1 MRNSAWGALVVATL
15 AMLAVAPAW
24 ADITVMFPDVIG
36 WEREGEPAV
45 YLPDNLFEYID
56 GAADLYLAYDFQE
69 MGTLNYAYGR
79 GGSVSVEIYRL
90 GDARCAYG
98 IYSQERPRD
107 PSYVELG
114 AQGYYD
120 PGVLNFCQ
128 GDHYVKILGYELADG
143 EKAALT
149 TIANGISAKIS
160 SAQTDS
166 TDGETGQS
174 SGADRAGD
182 KTLPA
187 ALSCFPATGKV
198 PNTERYIATDFLGQE
213 FLRSAFVA
221 EYDIGEQGSRAFIIE
236 ARDADDAKGMVDLF
250 RKSVVDRGGKVEES
264 DGVVH
269 LRDPRQSAGPVTL
282 KRHGNYVWGVVGDD
296 LQALGAVLRGI
307 EENLKEQHLLE

>member
-1 MRNSAWGALVVATL
+1 MRNSAWAPLVVTALLLLT
-15 AMLAVAPAW
+15 VAPAG
-24 ADITVMFPDVIG
+24 ADITAMFPDMIG
-36 WEREGEPAV
+36 WERDGEPAV
-45 YLPDNLFEYID
+45 YLPDNLFEYIN

-69 MGTLNYAYGR
+69 MGTLNYWDKH

-114 AQGYYD
+114 AQGYHD

-149 TIANGISAKIS
+149 AVANSISAKIS
-160 SAQTDS
+160 SAKVDS
-166 TDGETGQS
+166 TESGPGEAGE
-174 SGADRAGD
+174 AVRAGD

-198 PNTERYIATDFLGQE
+198 PNTERYIARDFLGQE

-221 EYDIGEQGSRAFIIE
+221 EYDIGELGSRAFIIE
-236 ARDADDAKGMVDLF
+236 ARDADEAKSMVERF
-250 RKSVVDRGGKVEES
+250 RKSVADRGGKVEES
-264 DGVVH
+264 DGVVC
-269 LRDPRQSAGPVTL
+269 LRDPRQGAGPVTL
-282 KRHGNYVWGVVGDD
+282 KRHGSYVWGVVGDD
-296 LQALGAVLRGI
+296 LRALGAVLRGI
-307 EENLKEQHLLE
+307 EENLKEQQLLE

>member
-1 MRNSAWGALVVATL
+1 M
-15 AMLAVAPAW
+15 
-24 ADITVMFPDVIG
+24 IG

-45 YLPDNLFEYID
+45 YLPDNLFEYIN

-90 GDARCAYG
+90 GDAKCAYG

-107 PSYVELG
+107 PSYVESG

-128 GDHYVKILGYELADG
+128 GDHYIKILGYELADG
-143 EKAALT
+143 GKSAMTAV
-149 TIANGISAKIS
+149 ANSISAKIS
-160 SAQTDS
+160 SARVDS
-166 TDGETGQS
+166 TGSGSGEG
-174 SGADRAGD
+174 SGTDRAGD

-187 ALSCFPATGKV
+187 ALLCFPATGKV
-198 PNTERYIATDFLGQE
+198 PNTERYIARDFLGQE

-236 ARDADDAKGMVDLF
+236 ARDADDAKAWWIVF
-250 RKSVVDRGGKVEES
+250 ARAWRTAAAKWRKVTGG
-264 DGVVH
+264 
-269 LRDPRQSAGPVTL
+269 LPAGPAT
-282 KRHGNYVWGVVGDD
+282 KRRPGDAKTARQ
-296 LQALGAVLRGI
+296 LRLGRGRRRSSSSGTVLRGI
-307 EENLKEQHLLE
+307 EENLKEHQLLE

>member
-1 MRNSAWGALVVATL
+1 VRNSAWGPLVVTVLFLL
-15 AMLAVAPAW
+15 AAAPAW
-24 ADITVMFPDVIG
+24 ADITVMFPDMIG

-45 YLPDNLFEYID
+45 YLPDNLFEYIT

-90 GDARCAYG
+90 GDAKCAYG

-107 PSYVELG
+107 PSYVESG

-128 GDHYVKILGYELADG
+128 GDHYIKILGYELADG
-143 EKAALT
+143 EKVALAAV
-149 TIANGISAKIS
+149 ANSISAKIS
-160 SAQTDS
+160 SARVDS
-166 TDGETGQS
+166 TESGSGEG
-174 SGADRAGD
+174 SGTDRAGD

-187 ALSCFPATGKV
+187 ALLCFPATGKV
-198 PNTERYIATDFLGQE
+198 PNTERYIARDFLGQE

-236 ARDADDAKGMVDLF
+236 ARDADDAKGMVDRF
-250 RKSVVDRGGKVEES
+250 RKSVADRGGKVEES
-264 DGVVH
+264 DGVVC

-282 KRHGNYVWGVVGDD
+282 KRHGNYVWGAVGDD
-296 LQALGAVLRGI
+296 LRALGTVLRGI
-307 EENLKEQHLLE
+307 EENLKEHHLLE